1 MNSRGSYELAGR
13 TRPEKE
19 GGDTIQHSLS
29 LSPSPPLSTGLP
41 MEGECILLERRIS
54 HRDDLD
60 ALETCIREART
71 PSRCSSTQ
79 SARASE
85 APPSFQARCSLLH
98 AQSYLA
104 VRTGIL
110 AWLSGGAH
118 VMGGLMMGGLMV
130 EELGVQG
137 LPSQQQ
143 QHHLGHGL
151 VVRVRFCPSA
161 GEEVASGQQ
170 DAAVLAAVSGAVSKH
185 VGSSVEGQGAGGREG
200 ARCGSGDR
208 CAWVSVVQRYSD
220 NDGTLPKVD
229 SDAGGGVKGDARTP
243 NVGVQAGSR
252 PGWRGRGSA
261 SAKHAGRNHHANA
274 ELQQHAQLQET
285 MRARRGTCGKV
296 GQVGKRVRSSDDESL

>member
-1 MNSRGSYELAGR
+1 MNRRAELDLKK
-13 TRPEKE
+13 KE
-19 GGDTIQHSLS
+19 GIPSSTLS

-41 MEGECILLERRIS
+41 MEGECILLERRIW

-118 VMGGLMMGGLMV
+118 VMGGLMV

-170 DAAVLAAVSGAVSKH
+170 DAAMSGAVSKH